1 MSKLS
6 KRQHSSSVCIRI
18 TTVYLATFKATLFL
32 QRNSFSSQL
41 GNINMD
47 EDEYASDSDQSDE
60 DYCPDDRQTENLS
73 EVDSD
78 DNVDDVDDAETNG
91 NDSRKKKPSKKN
103 SKAKNTTKEQAD
115 DKVEKAASETVA
127 EDEEDDKSRA
137 DALWADFL
145 SGTDPLPT
153 KNPDQKKDVAVKE
166 TTVRDNIIKPEPVK
180 EPPKKLVTQIFDF
193 AGEKVEITKEIEET
207 TTSTTNEKADGKS
220 SGPSNG
226 AGRRPP
232 AVGLKRAGG
241 GIGSVLGQLTKKNK
255 ISVLD
260 KSKHDWDSF
269 KRNAG
274 IDEQLQT
281 HNRGRDG
288 YLDRQDFLDRTDVR
302 QFEIEKSIR
311 LSKRNNR

>member
-1 MSKLS
+1 
-6 KRQHSSSVCIRI
+6 
-18 TTVYLATFKATLFL
+18 
-32 QRNSFSSQL
+32 
-41 GNINMD
+41 MD
-47 EDEYASDSDQSDE
+47 EDEYPSDSDQSDE
-60 DYCPDDRQTENLS
+60 DYCPDDRQAENLS

-78 DNVDDVDDAETNG
+78 DNIDDVDDAETNDK
-91 NDSRKKKPSKKN
+91 NSDKKRKSSKKSN
-103 SKAKNTTKEQAD
+103 KAKKSTDKQTD
-115 DKVEKAASETVA
+115 DKAENVESATATEDA
-127 EDEEDDKSRA
+127 EEDKSRA

-153 KNPDQKKDVAVKE
+153 KKPEQKKAEPIEVA
-166 TTVRDNIIKPEPVK
+166 TVRDNIKPETVK

-207 TTSTTNEKADGKS
+207 ATNEKPDGKS

-226 AGRRPP
+226 IGRRPP
-232 AVGLKRAGG
+232 LGGLKRSGG

-269 KRNAG
+269 KRNEG

-311 LSKRNNR
+311 LSKRTSRH

>member
-1 MSKLS
+1 
-6 KRQHSSSVCIRI
+6 
-18 TTVYLATFKATLFL
+18 
-32 QRNSFSSQL
+32 
-41 GNINMD
+41 MD

-78 DNVDDVDDAETNG
+78 DDVDDAETNG
-91 NDSRKKKPSKKN
+91 KDSSKTKPSKKSN
-103 SKAKNTTKEQAD
+103 KTKNETKKQTD
-115 DKVEKAASETVA
+115 DKVENAESETVA
-127 EDEEDDKSRA
+127 EDAEDDKSRA

-153 KNPDQKKDVAVKE
+153 KKPEQKKAVAVEE
-166 TTVRDNIIKPEPVK
+166 TTVRDNNIKPEPVK

-232 AVGLKRAGG
+232 TGGLKRAGG
-241 GIGSVLGQLTKKNK
+241 GIGSVLGHLTKKNK

-269 KRNAG
+269 KRNEG